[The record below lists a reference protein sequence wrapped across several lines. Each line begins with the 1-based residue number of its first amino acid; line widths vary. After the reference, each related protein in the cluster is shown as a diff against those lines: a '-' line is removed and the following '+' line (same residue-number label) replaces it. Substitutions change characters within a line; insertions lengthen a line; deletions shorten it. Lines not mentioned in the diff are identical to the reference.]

1 MNGRLPN
8 NNRLSWRRNYAHA
21 GKDNKYGADDVI
33 QRPMLSE
40 LITNKV
46 SPFNNYKKL
55 FIYLAVAFCEIIEI
69 EEV

>member
-8 NNRLSWRRNYAHA
+8 NNRLSWRRNYTHA
-21 GKDNKYGADDVI
+21 GKDNNYGADDVI

-55 FIYLAVAFCEIIEI
+55 FIYLVVAFCEIIEI